1 MVDIVLIPFAT
12 LVNDGI
18 VVQAI
23 VNGWYQER
31 RSSMTVDL
39 IWGAVYLGQVVAVAT
54 LIMVIFGLFRG
65 E

>member
-1 MVDIVLIPFAT
+1 
-12 LVNDGI
+12 
-18 VVQAI
+18 
-23 VNGWYQER
+23 
-31 RSSMTVDL
+31 MTVDL